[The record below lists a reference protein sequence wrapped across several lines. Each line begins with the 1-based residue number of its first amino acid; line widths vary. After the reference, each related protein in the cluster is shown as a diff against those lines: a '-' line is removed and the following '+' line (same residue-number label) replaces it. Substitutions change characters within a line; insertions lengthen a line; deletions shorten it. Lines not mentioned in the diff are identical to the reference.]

1 MECRWIED
9 IKEFQDIAKEWDE
22 AIILSGEDN
31 PFLLSDFITSW
42 WKYYCQNRKLLIYAI
57 HDDRGQLAAGIPLC
71 TERKDFRKTISH
83 IGGCDANITH
93 FFSKNS
99 GLNFIEHLMS
109 LLKKREDWDIFVL
122 DRVLSTNVLIK
133 QMENSKSLGSDKFVY
148 YIFDAGFNGIIDLT
162 RGYREISENL
172 SKRLKRY
179 LKKGKREIS
188 KIGELKLQR
197 IRGASSIRS
206 LFKAYKELSIRAF
219 RMRNNVS
226 AFENKRRCHFY
237 EELLILFDKKNRLDA
252 HILTAGAYTLGIS
265 FGYRFGKGFK
275 WILTAFNPDFYQL
288 RPGHLLIE
296 ALINEAINNGE
307 PYFDMY
313 YGGEVFYKQQ
323 WCPEMIPLKRIE
335 ICRNNFINKSVSLTR
350 NALRSNK
357 IFMDSARKVKRV
369 VQKIFI

>member
-1 MECRWIED
+1 MECRCIED

-31 PFLLSDFITSW
+31 PFLLSDFIMSW
-42 WKYYCQNRKLLIYAI
+42 WKYYSQNRKLLIYAI

-71 TERKDFRKTISH
+71 IERKDFRKTITH
-83 IGGCDANITH
+83 IGGCDANVTH
-93 FFSKNS
+93 FFSKNT
-99 GLNFIEHLMS
+99 GLNLIEHLMS
-109 LLKKREDWDIFVL
+109 SLKKREDWDIFIL
-122 DRVLSTNVLIK
+122 DRVLSTNALIK
-133 QMENSKSLGSDKFVY
+133 Q
-148 YIFDAGFNGIIDLT
+148 
-162 RGYREISENL
+162 
-172 SKRLKRY
+172 
-179 LKKGKREIS
+179 
-188 KIGELKLQR
+188 IGELKLQR
-197 IRGASSIRS
+197 ISGASNIRS
-206 LFKAYKELSIRAF
+206 LFRAYRKLSIRAF

-226 AFENKRRCHFY
+226 AFENKRRYSFY

-265 FGYRFGKGFK
+265 FGYRFGRGFK

-296 ALINEAINNGE
+296 VLINEAINSGD

-335 ICRNNFINKSVSLTR
+335 ICRNNFFNKSVSLTR

-369 VQKIFI
+369 AQKIFI